1 MPCVLVNSLHCQ
13 HFYLSQSFF
22 SRSNSLTTD
31 SINST
36 WRNLCGFW
44 LSQHSVLKCL
54 TVRHQCFLVF
64 MSLLWILNL
73 VLTSMT
79 EPIYWSSVFTR
90 NQVDNITAVTRKI
103 AFDILNLPII
113 LHLNLL
119 PVNKKFLQMSYFLHS
134 LSNSRQH
141 SANANVIADMKS
153 KITVSR
159 RQFFA
164 DVIFSATSKVQN
176 YQNKTLLHISRNFKD
191 IFKYICFTL
200 YL

>member
-13 HFYLSQSFF
+13 YFYLSQSLF
-22 SRSNSLTTD
+22 SRPNSLTTD

-44 LSQHSVLKCL
+44 TLQHSVLKCL
-54 TVRHQCFLVF
+54 TVWHQSFLVF

-90 NQVDNITAVTRKI
+90 NQVDNITAVTRQI
-103 AFDILNLPII
+103 AFDILNLSII

-141 SANANVIADMKS
+141 SANADVIANMKS

-159 RQFFA
+159 RQFFG
-164 DVIFSATSKVQN
+164 DMIFSATSKVQN
-176 YQNKTLLHISRNFKD
+176 YQNKTTEKSLYPKKYLLTTYFNEF
-191 IFKYICFTL
+191 
-200 YL
+200 